1 MYSLADAEIGAAA
14 TDVAIHRRVY
24 ILIRGLGSFCKK
36 SRSRHHLAGLA
47 ITALWHV
54 EVRPRE
60 LHGMRTVERETFHSG
75 DVGIAGSGD
84 WRLARADSA
93 TANMHGTRTA
103 LADATSIFG
112 AAQVEDVAENPQQWH
127 ILRRVDC
134 ERFPVYNEFV
144 GHEAIQDNRGLII
157 SASSGERTGQL
168 LSKDKT
174 RAARVS
180 IASVN
185 TKKWALEVK
194 TAESFLFGG
203 GGVSCSDSGER
214 KNR

>member
-1 MYSLADAEIGAAA
+1 MYGLADAEIGAAA
-14 TDVAIHRRVY
+14 TNVAIHRRVY
-24 ILIRGLGSFCKK
+24 VLIRGLGSFCKK

-47 ITALWHV
+47 ITALWNV

-60 LHGMRTVERETFHSG
+60 LHGMRTVERETFHGG

-84 WRLARADSA
+84 WRLAGADRA

-134 ERFPVYNEFV
+134 EGFPVYNEFV
-144 GHEAIQDNRGLII
+144 GHEAIQDNRGLGTRP
-157 SASSGERTGQL
+157 SSGER
-168 LSKDKT
+168 K
-174 RAARVS
+174 R
-180 IASVN
+180 
-185 TKKWALEVK
+185 
-194 TAESFLFGG
+194 
-203 GGVSCSDSGER
+203 
-214 KNR
+214 